1 MGVMPELAHEV
12 VVNGERVRYY
22 RSGAGPAV
30 VLLHGLGGAGLVWH
44 RTMPALIGR
53 YDVIAPDLWGLVR
66 YEGEVLTIEMGVG
79 FVAGLL
85 DAMEVSD
92 AHLVGSSLGGLIA
105 GHLALRRPDRVR
117 SLTLVASAGLGRHI
131 AWSQRLMT
139 LPGVGE
145 LFFRPTRG
153 RVQRMLRLLVR
164 VGQIDPELADAL
176 YEDSRTGGGAAP
188 DAGGAA
194 RGRDAAWREGER
206 AAPACAGLGRQ
217 ADAGNV
223 GQRRPAVSGSAGPRR
238 CGRAGCD
245 VGGVRGRGALALPGD
260 VRGL

>member
-1 MGVMPELAHEV
+1 MGLMPEVAHEV
-12 VVNGERVRYY
+12 MVNGERVRYY

-30 VLLHGLGGAGLVWH
+30 VVLHGLGGAGVVWH

-53 YDVIAPDLWGLVR
+53 YDVIAPDLWGLGR

-85 DAMEVSD
+85 DPMEASD

-105 GHLALRRPDRVR
+105 GHLALRRPDQVR
-117 SLTLVASAGLGRHI
+117 PLTLVASAGLGRHI

-139 LPGVGE
+139 LSGVGE

-176 YEDSRTGGGAAP
+176 YKDSRAGGG
-188 DAGGAA
+188 GCA
-194 RGRDAAWREGER
+194 RCW
-206 AAPACAGLGRQ
+206 
-217 ADAGNV
+217 
-223 GQRRPAVSGSAGPRR
+223 RR
-238 CGRAGCD
+238 CARA
-245 VGGVRGRGALALPGD
+245 
-260 VRGL
+260 